1 MFTLSNLEIFFEIVQ
16 RSSATAE
23 RMSQRHRK
31 PLPSGGHVIRYDP
44 KRRSFKN
51 ALIAIAFAGI
61 YLEALLYIEGCRRLG
76 KATCKKIWKRPR
88 CTYEKKLRI
97 LGVRDE
103 KLLEACKRFRQ
114 SRNNLIHEK
123 SVELGQKSPRFRMA
137 QEEAT
142 HAFAFIKQV
151 LQHLSVWP

>member
-88 CTYEKKLRI
+88 CTYETKLRI
-97 LGVRDE
+97 LGG
-103 KLLEACKRFRQ
+103 KR
-114 SRNNLIHEK
+114 
-123 SVELGQKSPRFRMA
+123 
-137 QEEAT
+137 
-142 HAFAFIKQV
+142 
-151 LQHLSVWP
+151 